1 MRRPSTLPALLS
13 GLALVVAASGLCA
26 ADPTPA
32 PADPAPK
39 KAAEKAAEKPKKP
52 KKEDIPSAVV
62 VVSATRTER
71 AEKETTTTVTVT
83 TEKELERQLVGNILD
98 LTRFEAGVEVGN
110 DPSRKGA
117 SSYSIRGVS
126 GNRVLIQVDGVS
138 VPDGAEAGR
147 GMSRDYVD
155 VDALKRVEILRGGGS
170 ALYGSDALA
179 GVVTYTTKD
188 ASDVLSPEGR
198 FGGGLKVGYASVDN
212 QKSTTATVAGRS
224 GNLDGIVV
232 ATRRLGNEYTPI
244 LGTPNPLNLETK
256 SVLAKLGWKPNEA
269 NQLRLGFQGYHRD
282 AETNLLSLRAL
293 ALGSTT
299 TWIIDDRAKDSNRRS
314 QFNLEHVFEDD
325 TAFLQRVEWRAFYQ
339 TAKSMEH
346 TDEYRERRTPLPYL
360 ETVRNTDYTF
370 DQTQWGLRSQAERRF
385 SLGGWA
391 HRLLF
396 GFDLNRTE
404 ITEPY
409 DRTQVTLSGTGAGT
423 STKTVVG
430 QLYPIKLIPDSTTST
445 TGAFVQAEVLSP
457 NGMWSVVP
465 GLRFDRYALTPHPD
479 ADYQRGNSLNSTPAA
494 ITNSVVTPK
503 LGVVGKWDE
512 TWSSYAQLAKGFRNP
527 PYDYTNF
534 TMFSPSSGYVIL
546 PNPNLKPE
554 QSTSIEVGMRGEGS
568 SWSAS
573 AAAFTNRYR
582 NFITDVI
589 LPDLDPV
596 YGLQQFQYQNVQD
609 VKVQGAELRAGCVFL
624 DNWRS
629 NLSLA
634 YAKGEN
640 LNTGKPINSIAPVKS
655 VAGIGY
661 HQGDAWGVDATL
673 TTVLAK
679 SGSSVDQDLLDS
691 SYSPR
696 PHFLSPGF
704 SKLDVLA
711 FKSMSWNGSWR
722 LQAGVFN
729 ALNRTYWRWEEVRNL
744 YQGDSYV
751 PRFSQPGR
759 NFSVSLTYS
768 WK

>member
-13 GLALVVAASGLCA
+13 GLALVMAASGLCA
-26 ADPTPA
+26 ADPTPQQA
-32 PADPAPK
+32 EPTPK
-39 KAAEKAAEKPKKP
+39 KVAEKAKKP

-83 TEKELERQLVGNILD
+83 SEKELERQLVGNILD

-110 DPSRKGA
+110 DPTRKGA
-117 SSYSIRGVS
+117 STYSIRGIG
-126 GNRVLIQVDGVS
+126 GNRVLIQIDGVTL
-138 VPDGAEAGR
+138 PDGAEAGR

-232 ATRRLGNEYTPI
+232 ATRRQGNEYTPI
-244 LGTPNPLNLETK
+244 MGTPNPLSLETK
-256 SVLAKLGWKPNEA
+256 SLLAKLGWKPNEA
-269 NQLRLGFQGYHRD
+269 NQLRLGFQSYRRD
-282 AETNLLSLRAL
+282 SETNLLSLRAL
-293 ALGSTT
+293 ALGFTNVY
-299 TWIIDDRAKDSNRRS
+299 IIDDRGKDDNRRD

-325 TAFLQRVEWRAFYQ
+325 SAFLQRVEWRAFFQ
-339 TAKSMEH
+339 KAKSMEH
-346 TDEYRERRTPLPYL
+346 TDEFRERRSTSPYL
-360 ETVRNTDYTF
+360 RVRYTDYTF

-396 GFDLNRTE
+396 GIDLNHTE
-404 ITEPY
+404 TKEPY
-409 DRTQVTLSGTGAGT
+409 DRTELTLSGTPTTTGP
-423 STKTVVG
+423 KTVAG
-430 QLYPIKLIPDSTTST
+430 QLYPIKLIPDSTTTT

-457 NGMWSVVP
+457 DGMWSVVP
-465 GLRFDRYALTPHPD
+465 GLRFDRYSLTPHTD
-479 ADYQRGNSLNSTPAA
+479 ADYLRGNVTLNATPAE

-503 LGVVGKWDE
+503 LGVVGKWNDM
-512 TWSSYAQLAKGFRNP
+512 WSSYAQFAQGFRNP

-534 TMFSPSSGYVIL
+534 TMYSPSSGYVIL

-554 QSTSIEVGMRGEGS
+554 RSTSLELGMRGEGS

-573 AAAFTNRYR
+573 FAAYHNRYR

-589 LPDLDPV
+589 LPDLSPD
-596 YGLQQFQYQNVQD
+596 GLQQFQYQNVQD
-609 VKVQGAELRAGCVFL
+609 AKVQGAELRAGCVFL
-624 DNWRS
+624 DGWRS
-629 NLSLA
+629 NLSVA

-640 LNTGKPINSIAPVKS
+640 LNTGKPINSIAPVKA
-655 VAGIGY
+655 VAGLGY

-673 TTVLAK
+673 TTVFAK
-679 SGSSVDQDLLDS
+679 GGSAVDQDLLDS

-711 FKSMSWNGSWR
+711 FKSLNWNGSWR

-744 YQGDSYV
+744 YQGDSYL

>member
-1 MRRPSTLPALLS
+1 MRRHSTLPALLS
-13 GLALVVAASGLCA
+13 GLALVMASAGLHA
-26 ADPTPA
+26 EDPA
-32 PADPAPK
+32 PKKAEPAPK
-39 KAAEKAAEKPKKP
+39 KAAEKAKKP

-71 AEKETTTTVTVT
+71 AEKETTTTVTVS
-83 TEKELERQLVGNILD
+83 TEKELERQLVGNIID

-117 SSYSIRGVS
+117 STYSIRGIG
-126 GNRVLIQVDGVS
+126 GNRVLIQVDGVTL
-138 VPDGAEAGR
+138 PDGAEAGR

-188 ASDVLSPEGR
+188 AADVLSPEGR

-212 QKSTTATVAGRS
+212 QKSTTATVAGRV

-232 ATRRLGNEYTPI
+232 ATRRQGNEYTPI

-256 SVLAKLGWKPNEA
+256 SLLAKLGWKPNEA
-269 NQLRLGFQGYHRD
+269 NQLRLGFQSYRRNS
-282 AETNLLSLRAL
+282 ETNLLSLHAL
-293 ALGSTT
+293 ALGFTNVY
-299 TWIIDDRAKDSNRRS
+299 IVDDRAKDDNRRD
-314 QFNLEHVFEDD
+314 QINLEHVFEDD
-325 TAFLQRVEWRAFYQ
+325 SAFLQRVEWRAFYQ
-339 TAKSMEH
+339 TAKSLEH
-346 TDEYRERRTPLPYL
+346 TDEFRERRSTSPYL
-360 ETVRNTDYTF
+360 RVRYTDYTF

-396 GFDLNRTE
+396 GIDLNHTE
-404 ITEPY
+404 VKQPY
-409 DRTQVTLSGTGAGT
+409 DRTELTLSGTPTTTGP
-423 STKTVVG
+423 KTVAG
-430 QLYPIKLIPDSTTST
+430 QLYPIKLIPDSTTTT
-445 TGAFVQAEVLSP
+445 TGAFIQAEVLSP

-465 GLRFDRYALTPHPD
+465 GLRFDRYSLTPHPD
-479 ADYQRGNSLNSTPAA
+479 ADYLRGNVTLNATPAE

-503 LGVVGKWDE
+503 LGVVGKWNDM
-512 TWSSYAQLAKGFRNP
+512 WSSYAQFAQGFRNP

-554 QSTSIEVGMRGEGS
+554 RSTSLELGMRGEAS

-573 AAAFTNRYR
+573 FAIYHNRYR

-589 LPDLDPV
+589 LPDPDPV

-609 VKVQGAELRAGCVFL
+609 AKVQGAELRAGCVFL
-624 DNWRS
+624 EGWRS
-629 NLSLA
+629 NVSMA

-640 LNTGKPINSIAPVKS
+640 LNTGKPINSIAPLKS
-655 VAGIGY
+655 VLGLGY
-661 HQGDAWGVDATL
+661 HRGDAWGVDATL
-673 TTVLAK
+673 TSVTAK
-679 SGSSVDQDLLDS
+679 SGSAVDQDLLDS
-691 SYSPR
+691 NYAPR

-704 SKLDVLA
+704 NKLDVIA
-711 FKSMSWNGSWR
+711 FTSMKWNGSWR
-722 LQAGVFN
+722 LQGGVFN

-744 YQGDSYV
+744 FQGDSYL

>member
-1 MRRPSTLPALLS
+1 MRRHSTLPALLS
-13 GLALVVAASGLCA
+13 GLALVMASAGLHA
-26 ADPTPA
+26 EDPA
-32 PADPAPK
+32 PKKAEPAPK
-39 KAAEKAAEKPKKP
+39 KAAEKAKKP

-83 TEKELERQLVGNILD
+83 TEKELERLLVGNIID

-117 SSYSIRGVS
+117 STYSIRGIG
-126 GNRVLIQVDGVS
+126 GNRVLIQVDGVTL
-138 VPDGAEAGR
+138 PDGAEAGR

-232 ATRRLGNEYTPI
+232 ATRRQGNEYTPI
-244 LGTPNPLNLETK
+244 LGTPNPLSLETK

-269 NQLRLGFQGYHRD
+269 NQLRLGFQSYRRD
-282 AETNLLSLRAL
+282 SETNLLSLRAL
-293 ALGSTT
+293 ALGFTNVF
-299 TWIIDDRAKDSNRRS
+299 IVDDRAKDDNRRD
-314 QFNLEHVFEDD
+314 QVNLEHVFEDD
-325 TAFLQRVEWRAFYQ
+325 SAFLQRVEWRAFYQ
-339 TAKSMEH
+339 TAKSLEH
-346 TDEYRERRTPLPYL
+346 TDEFRQRQSTAPYL
-360 ETVRNTDYTF
+360 RVRYTDYTF

-396 GFDLNRTE
+396 GIDLNHTE
-404 ITEPY
+404 VKEPY
-409 DRTQVTLSGTGAGT
+409 DRTELTLSGTPTTTGP
-423 STKTVVG
+423 KTVAG
-430 QLYPIKLIPDSTTST
+430 QLYPIKLIPDSTTTT
-445 TGAFVQAEVLSP
+445 TGAFLQAEVLSP
-457 NGMWSVVP
+457 DGMWSVVP
-465 GLRFDRYALTPHPD
+465 GLRFDRYSLTPHPD
-479 ADYQRGNSLNSTPAA
+479 ADYLRGNITLNATPAV

-503 LGVVGKWDE
+503 LGVVGKWNDM
-512 TWSSYAQLAKGFRNP
+512 WSSYAQFAQGFRNP

-534 TMFSPSSGYVIL
+534 TMYSPSSGYVIL

-554 QSTSIEVGMRGEGS
+554 RSTSIELGMRGEAS

-573 AAAFTNRYR
+573 AAVFTNRYR

-589 LPDLDPV
+589 LPDLNPD
-596 YGLQQFQYQNVQD
+596 GLQQFQYQNVQD
-609 VKVQGAELRAGCVFL
+609 AKVQGAELRAGCVFL

-640 LNTGKPINSIAPVKS
+640 LNTGKPINSIAPLKGVL
-655 VAGIGY
+655 GIGY
-661 HQGDAWGVDATL
+661 HKGDAWGVDASL
-673 TTVLAK
+673 TSVTAK
-679 SGSSVDQDLLDS
+679 SGSAVDQDLLDS
-691 SYSPR
+691 NYASR

-711 FKSMSWNGSWR
+711 FTSLKWNGSWR
-722 LQAGVFN
+722 LQGGVFN
-729 ALNRTYWRWEEVRNL
+729 VLNRTYWRWEEVRNL
-744 YQGDSYV
+744 YEGDSYL

>member
-1 MRRPSTLPALLS
+1 MRKHSSLPILLS
-13 GLALVVAASGLCA
+13 GLALLLAGTELRGAGV
-26 ADPTPA
+26 DPQQT
-32 PADPAPK
+32 DQTVK
-39 KAAEKAAEKPKKP
+39 KPAEKTKKP
-52 KKEDIPSAVV
+52 KKEDVPSAVV

-71 AEKETTTTVTVT
+71 AEKDTTTTVTVT
-83 TEKELERQLVGNILD
+83 AEKELERHLVANILD

-117 SSYSIRGVS
+117 SSFSIRGIS

-138 VPDGAEAGR
+138 LPDGAEAGR

-188 ASDVLSPEGR
+188 ASDVLSPNGH
-198 FGGGLKVGYASVDN
+198 FGGGLKVGYASADN
-212 QKSTTATVAGRS
+212 QKSTTATVAGRA

-232 ATRRLGNEYTPI
+232 ATRRQGNEYTPI
-244 LGTPNPLNLETK
+244 QGTANPLALETK

-269 NQLRLGFQGYHRD
+269 NQLRLGFQSYRRD

-299 TWIIDDRAKDSNRRS
+299 TWIIDDRAKDNNRRD
-314 QFNLEHVFEDD
+314 QVNLEHVFEDD
-325 TAFLQRVEWRAFYQ
+325 SAFLQRVEWRAFYQ
-339 TAKSMEH
+339 TAKSLEH
-346 TDEYRERRTPLPYL
+346 TDEFRERRSPLPYL

-404 ITEPY
+404 IKEPY
-409 DRTQVTLSGTGAGT
+409 DRTQVTLSGPGAGT

-445 TGAFVQAEVLSP
+445 TGAFIQAEVLSP

-479 ADYQRGNSLNSTPAA
+479 ADYQRGNSLNSTPAE

-503 LGVVGKWDE
+503 LGVVGKWND
-512 TWSSYAQLAKGFRNP
+512 TWSNYAQFAQGFRNP

-554 QSTSIEVGMRGEGS
+554 RSTSLELGLRGEGS
-568 SWSAS
+568 YWNAS
-573 AAAFTNRYR
+573 FAAYHNRYR

-609 VKVQGAELRAGCVFL
+609 AKVQGAELRAGCVFL
-624 DNWRS
+624 EGWRS
-629 NLSLA
+629 NLSMA

-640 LNTGKPINSIAPVKS
+640 LNTGKPINSIAPLKGVL
-655 VAGIGY
+655 GIGY
-661 HQGDAWGVDATL
+661 HKGDAWGVDATL
-673 TTVLAK
+673 TSVTAK
-679 SGSSVDQDLLDS
+679 AGSAVDQDLLDS
-691 SYSPR
+691 SYTPR

-711 FKSMSWNGSWR
+711 FTSLNWNGSWR
-722 LQAGVFN
+722 LQGGVFN

-744 YQGDSYV
+744 YEGDAYI

>member
-1 MRRPSTLPALLS
+1 MRRHSTLPALLS
-13 GLALVVAASGLCA
+13 GLALVMASAGLHA
-26 ADPTPA
+26 EDPA
-32 PADPAPK
+32 PKKAEPAPK
-39 KAAEKAAEKPKKP
+39 KAAEKAKKP

-71 AEKETTTTVTVT
+71 AEKETTTTVTVS
-83 TEKELERQLVGNILD
+83 TEKELERQLVGNIID

-117 SSYSIRGVS
+117 STYSIRGIG
-126 GNRVLIQVDGVS
+126 GNRVLIQVDGVTL
-138 VPDGAEAGR
+138 PDGAEAGR

-224 GNLDGIVV
+224 GNLDGIIV
-232 ATRRLGNEYTPI
+232 ATRRQGNEYTPI
-244 LGTPNPLNLETK
+244 LGIPNPLNLETK

-269 NQLRLGFQGYHRD
+269 NQLRLGFQSYRRD
-282 AETNLLSLRAL
+282 AETNLLNLRAL
-293 ALGSTT
+293 ALGSST
-299 TWIIDDRAKDSNRRS
+299 TWIIDDRAKDNNRRD
-314 QFNLEHVFEDD
+314 QINLEHVFEDD
-325 TAFLQRVEWRAFYQ
+325 SAFLQRVEWRAFYQ
-339 TAKSMEH
+339 TAKSLEH
-346 TDEYRERRTPLPYL
+346 TDEFREARASSPYL
-360 ETVRNTDYTF
+360 ETVRYTDYTF
-370 DQTQWGLRSQAERRF
+370 DQTQFGLRSQAERRF

-404 ITEPY
+404 IKEPY
-409 DRTQVTLSGTGAGT
+409 DRTQVTLSGAAAGT

-445 TGAFVQAEVLSP
+445 TGAFLQAEVLSP
-457 NGMWSVVP
+457 DGMWSVVP

-479 ADYQRGNSLNSTPAA
+479 AEYQRGNSLHSTPAE

-503 LGVVGKWDE
+503 LGVVGKWNDM
-512 TWSSYAQLAKGFRNP
+512 WSSYAQFAQGFRNP

-534 TMFSPSSGYVIL
+534 TMYSPSSGYVIL

-554 QSTSIEVGMRGEGS
+554 RSTSLELGMRGEAS

-573 AAAFTNRYR
+573 FAVYHNRYR

-589 LPDLDPV
+589 LPDPDPV

-609 VKVQGAELRAGCVFL
+609 AKVQGAELRAGCVFFEG
-624 DNWRS
+624 WRS
-629 NLSLA
+629 NVSMA

-640 LNTGKPINSIAPVKS
+640 LNTGKPINSIAPLKS
-655 VAGIGY
+655 VLGLGY
-661 HQGDAWGVDATL
+661 HKGDAWGVDATM
-673 TTVLAK
+673 TSVTAK
-679 SGSSVDQDLLDS
+679 SGSAVDQDLLDS
-691 SYSPR
+691 SYRPR

-704 SKLDVLA
+704 NKLDVIA
-711 FKSMSWNGSWR
+711 FTSMKWNGSWR
-722 LQAGVFN
+722 LQGGVFN

-744 YQGDSYV
+744 FQGDSYL

>member
-1 MRRPSTLPALLS
+1 MRRHSTLPALLS
-13 GLALVVAASGLCA
+13 GLALVMASAGLHA
-26 ADPTPA
+26 E
-32 PADPAPK
+32 DPAPK
-39 KAAEKAAEKPKKP
+39 KAEPAAKKAAEKAKKP

-71 AEKETTTTVTVT
+71 AEKETTTTVTVS
-83 TEKELERQLVGNILD
+83 TEKELERQLVGNIID

-117 SSYSIRGVS
+117 STYSIRGIG

-188 ASDVLSPEGR
+188 ASDVLSPDGR

-232 ATRRLGNEYTPI
+232 ATRRQGNEYTPI

-256 SVLAKLGWKPNEA
+256 SLLAKLGWKPNEA
-269 NQLRLGFQGYHRD
+269 NQLRLGFQSYRRD
-282 AETNLLSLRAL
+282 ADTNLLSLRAL
-293 ALGSTT
+293 ALGFTNVF
-299 TWIIDDRAKDSNRRS
+299 IVDDRAKDHNRRD
-314 QFNLEHVFEDD
+314 QINLEHVFEDD
-325 TAFLQRVEWRAFYQ
+325 SAFLQRVEWRAFYQ
-339 TAKSMEH
+339 TAKSLEH
-346 TDEYRERRTPLPYL
+346 TDEFRERQSTSPYL
-360 ETVRNTDYTF
+360 RVRYTDYTF

-396 GFDLNRTE
+396 GIDLNHTE
-404 ITEPY
+404 VKEPY
-409 DRTQVTLSGTGAGT
+409 DRTELTLSGTPTTTGP
-423 STKTVVG
+423 KTVAG
-430 QLYPIKLIPDSTTST
+430 QLYPIKLIPDSTTTT
-445 TGAFVQAEVLSP
+445 TGAFIQAEVLSP

-465 GLRFDRYALTPHPD
+465 GLRFDRYSLTPHPD
-479 ADYQRGNSLNSTPAA
+479 ADYLRGNITLNATPAE

-503 LGVVGKWDE
+503 LGVVGKWNDM
-512 TWSSYAQLAKGFRNP
+512 WSSYAQFAQGFRNP

-534 TMFSPSSGYVIL
+534 TMYSPSSGYVIL

-554 QSTSIEVGMRGEGS
+554 RSTSMELGMRGEAS

-573 AAAFTNRYR
+573 FAVYHNRYR

-589 LPDLDPV
+589 LPDLNPD
-596 YGLQQFQYQNVQD
+596 GLQQFQYQNVQD
-609 VKVQGAELRAGCVFL
+609 AKVQGAELRAGCVFFEG
-624 DNWRS
+624 WRS
-629 NLSLA
+629 NVSMA

-640 LNTGKPINSIAPVKS
+640 LNTGKPINSIAPLKGVL
-655 VAGIGY
+655 GLGY
-661 HQGDAWGVDATL
+661 HKGDAWGVDATM
-673 TTVLAK
+673 TAVTAK
-679 SGSSVDQDLLDS
+679 AESAVDQDILDS
-691 SYSPR
+691 NYKSR

-711 FKSMSWNGSWR
+711 FTSLNWNGSWR
-722 LQAGVFN
+722 LQGGVFN
-729 ALNRTYWRWEEVRNL
+729 VLNRTYWRWEEVRNL
-744 YQGDSYV
+744 YQGDSYL

>member
-1 MRRPSTLPALLS
+1 MRRHSTLPALLS
-13 GLALVVAASGLCA
+13 GLALVMASAGLHA
-26 ADPTPA
+26 EDPA
-32 PADPAPK
+32 PKKAEPAPK
-39 KAAEKAAEKPKKP
+39 KAAEKAKKP

-83 TEKELERQLVGNILD
+83 TEKELERLLVGNIID

-117 SSYSIRGVS
+117 STYSIRGIG
-126 GNRVLIQVDGVS
+126 GNRVLIQVDGVTL
-138 VPDGAEAGR
+138 PDGAEAGR

-232 ATRRLGNEYTPI
+232 ATRRQGNEYTPI
-244 LGTPNPLNLETK
+244 LGTPNPLSLETK

-269 NQLRLGFQGYHRD
+269 NQLRLGFQSYRRD
-282 AETNLLSLRAL
+282 SETNLLSLRAL
-293 ALGSTT
+293 ALGFTNVF
-299 TWIIDDRAKDSNRRS
+299 IVDDRAKDDNRRD
-314 QFNLEHVFEDD
+314 QVNLEHVFEDD
-325 TAFLQRVEWRAFYQ
+325 SAFLQRVEWRAFYQ
-339 TAKSMEH
+339 TAKSLEH
-346 TDEYRERRTPLPYL
+346 TDEFRQRQSTAPYL
-360 ETVRNTDYTF
+360 RVRYTDYTF

-396 GFDLNRTE
+396 GIDLNHTE
-404 ITEPY
+404 VKEPY
-409 DRTQVTLSGTGAGT
+409 DRTELTLSGTPTTTGP
-423 STKTVVG
+423 KTVAG
-430 QLYPIKLIPDSTTST
+430 QLYPIKLIPDSTTTT
-445 TGAFVQAEVLSP
+445 TGAFLQAEVLSP
-457 NGMWSVVP
+457 DGMWSVVP
-465 GLRFDRYALTPHPD
+465 GLRFDRYSLTPHPD
-479 ADYQRGNSLNSTPAA
+479 ADYLRGNITLNATPAV

-503 LGVVGKWDE
+503 LGVVGKWNDM
-512 TWSSYAQLAKGFRNP
+512 WSSYAQFAQGFRNP

-534 TMFSPSSGYVIL
+534 TMYSPSSGYVIL

-554 QSTSIEVGMRGEGS
+554 RSTSIELGMRGEAS

-573 AAAFTNRYR
+573 AAVFTNRYR

-589 LPDLDPV
+589 LPDLNPD
-596 YGLQQFQYQNVQD
+596 GLQQFQYQNVQD
-609 VKVQGAELRAGCVFL
+609 AKVQGAELRAGCVFL

-640 LNTGKPINSIAPVKS
+640 LNTGKPINSIAPLKGVL
-655 VAGIGY
+655 GIGY
-661 HQGDAWGVDATL
+661 HKGDAWGVDASL
-673 TTVLAK
+673 TSVTAK
-679 SGSSVDQDLLDS
+679 SGSAVDQDLLDS
-691 SYSPR
+691 NYASR

-711 FKSMSWNGSWR
+711 FTSLKWKGSWR
-722 LQAGVFN
+722 LQGGVFN
-729 ALNRTYWRWEEVRNL
+729 VLNRTYWRWEEVRNL
-744 YQGDSYV
+744 YEGDSYL

>member
-1 MRRPSTLPALLS
+1 MRRHSTLPALLS
-13 GLALVVAASGLCA
+13 GLALVMASAGLHA
-26 ADPTPA
+26 E
-32 PADPAPK
+32 DPAPK
-39 KAAEKAAEKPKKP
+39 KAEPAAKKAAEKAKKP

-83 TEKELERQLVGNILD
+83 TEKELERLLVGNIID

-117 SSYSIRGVS
+117 STYSIRGIG
-126 GNRVLIQVDGVS
+126 GNRVLIQVDGVTL
-138 VPDGAEAGR
+138 PDGAEAGR

-232 ATRRLGNEYTPI
+232 ATRRQGNEYTPI
-244 LGTPNPLNLETK
+244 LGTPNPLSLETK

-269 NQLRLGFQGYHRD
+269 NQLRLGFQSYRRD
-282 AETNLLSLRAL
+282 SETNLLSLRAL
-293 ALGSTT
+293 ALGFTNVF
-299 TWIIDDRAKDSNRRS
+299 IVDDRAKDDNRRD
-314 QFNLEHVFEDD
+314 QVNLEHVVEDD
-325 TAFLQRVEWRAFYQ
+325 SAFLQRVEWRAFYQ
-339 TAKSMEH
+339 TAKSLEH
-346 TDEYRERRTPLPYL
+346 TDEFRQRQSTAPYL
-360 ETVRNTDYTF
+360 RVRYTDYTF

-396 GFDLNRTE
+396 GIDLNHTE
-404 ITEPY
+404 VKEPY
-409 DRTQVTLSGTGAGT
+409 DRTELTLSGTPTTTGP
-423 STKTVVG
+423 KTVAG
-430 QLYPIKLIPDSTTST
+430 QLYPIKLIPDSTTTT
-445 TGAFVQAEVLSP
+445 TGAFLQAEVLSP
-457 NGMWSVVP
+457 DGMWSVVP
-465 GLRFDRYALTPHPD
+465 GLRFDRYSLTPHPD
-479 ADYQRGNSLNSTPAA
+479 ADYLRGNITLNATPAV

-503 LGVVGKWDE
+503 LGVVGKWNDM
-512 TWSSYAQLAKGFRNP
+512 WSSYAQFAQGFRNP

-534 TMFSPSSGYVIL
+534 TMYSPSSGYVIL

-554 QSTSIEVGMRGEGS
+554 RSTSIELGMRGEAS

-573 AAAFTNRYR
+573 AAVFTNRYR

-589 LPDLDPV
+589 LPDLNPD
-596 YGLQQFQYQNVQD
+596 GLQQFQYQNVQD
-609 VKVQGAELRAGCVFL
+609 AKVQGAELRAGCVFL

-640 LNTGKPINSIAPVKS
+640 LNTGKPINSIAPLKGVL
-655 VAGIGY
+655 GIGY
-661 HQGDAWGVDATL
+661 HKGDAWGVDASL
-673 TTVLAK
+673 TSVTAK
-679 SGSSVDQDLLDS
+679 SGSAVDQDLLDS
-691 SYSPR
+691 NYNPR
-696 PHFLSPGF
+696 PHFLTPGF

-711 FKSMSWNGSWR
+711 FTSLKWKGSWR
-722 LQAGVFN
+722 LQGGVFN
-729 ALNRTYWRWEEVRNL
+729 VLNRTYWRWEEVRNL
-744 YQGDSYV
+744 YEGDSYL

>member
-1 MRRPSTLPALLS
+1 MRRHSTLPALLS
-13 GLALVVAASGLCA
+13 GLALVMASAGLHA
-26 ADPTPA
+26 EEPA
-32 PADPAPK
+32 PKKAEPAPK
-39 KAAEKAAEKPKKP
+39 KAAEKAKKP

-71 AEKETTTTVTVT
+71 AEKETTTTVTVS
-83 TEKELERQLVGNILD
+83 TEKELERQLVGNIID

-117 SSYSIRGVS
+117 STYSIRGIG
-126 GNRVLIQVDGVS
+126 GNRVLIQVDGVTL
-138 VPDGAEAGR
+138 PDGAEAGR

-188 ASDVLSPEGR
+188 ASDVLSPDGR

-269 NQLRLGFQGYHRD
+269 NQLRLGFQSYRRD

-299 TWIIDDRAKDSNRRS
+299 TWIIDDRARDNNRRD
-314 QFNLEHVFEDD
+314 QVNVEHVFEDD
-325 TAFLQRVEWRAFYQ
+325 SAFLQRVEWRAFYQ
-339 TAKSMEH
+339 TAKSLEH
-346 TDEYRERRTPLPYL
+346 TDEFRERRSPLPYL
-360 ETVRNTDYTF
+360 ETVRYSDYTF

-385 SLGGWA
+385 NLGGWA

-404 ITEPY
+404 VKEPY
-409 DRTQVTLSGTGAGT
+409 DRTQVTLSGSAAGT

-445 TGAFVQAEVLSP
+445 TGAFLQAEVLSP

-465 GLRFDRYALTPHPD
+465 GLRFDRYDLTPHPD
-479 ADYQRGNSLNSTPAA
+479 ADYLRGNALNSTPAE

-503 LGVVGKWDE
+503 LGVVGKWND
-512 TWSSYAQLAKGFRNP
+512 TWSSYAQFAQGFRNP

-534 TMFSPSSGYVIL
+534 TMFSPSSGYVII

-554 QSTSIEVGMRGEGS
+554 RSTSLELGMRGEGS

-573 AAAFTNRYR
+573 FAAYQNRYR

-589 LPDLDPV
+589 LPDPDPV

-609 VKVQGAELRAGCVFL
+609 AKVQGAELRAGCVFL
-624 DNWRS
+624 EGWRS
-629 NLSLA
+629 NMSVA
-634 YAKGEN
+634 YSKGEN
-640 LNTGKPINSIAPVKS
+640 LNTGKPINSIAPLKS
-655 VAGIGY
+655 VLGLGY
-661 HQGDAWGVDATL
+661 HKGDAWGVDATM
-673 TTVLAK
+673 TTVTAK
-679 SGSSVDQDLLDS
+679 SGSAVDQDLLDS
-691 SYSPR
+691 SYNPR
-696 PHFLSPGF
+696 PHFLTPGF

-711 FKSMSWNGSWR
+711 FTSMKWKGSWR
-722 LQAGVFN
+722 LQGGVFN

-744 YQGDSYV
+744 YEGDSYL

-768 WK
+768 CK

>member
-1 MRRPSTLPALLS
+1 MLTGAQLRAEDVSPQT
-13 GLALVVAASGLCA
+13 
-26 ADPTPA
+26 TPA
-32 PADPAPK
+32 TK
-39 KAAEKAAEKPKKP
+39 KAEEKPKKQ

-62 VVSATRTER
+62 VISATRTER
-71 AEKETTTTVTVT
+71 AEKDTTTTVTVT
-83 TEKELERQLVGNILD
+83 TEKEIERQLVSNIID

-117 SSYSIRGVS
+117 SSFSIRGIS

-138 VPDGAEAGR
+138 LPDGAEAGR
-147 GMSRDYVD
+147 GMSRDYID

-198 FGGGLKVGYASVDN
+198 FGGGLKLGYASVDN
-212 QKSTTATVAGRS
+212 QKSTTATVAGRN
-224 GNLDGIVV
+224 GNFDGILV
-232 ATRRLGNEYTPI
+232 ATRRQGNEYTPI
-244 LGTPNPLNLETK
+244 LGTPNPLNLDTT
-256 SVLAKLGWKPNEA
+256 SVLAKLGWKPNGA
-269 NQLRLGFQGYHRD
+269 NQLRLGFQSYRRD
-282 AETNLLSLRAL
+282 AETNLLNLRAL
-293 ALGSTT
+293 ALGSST
-299 TWIIDDRAKDSNRRS
+299 TWIIDDRAKDNNRRN
-314 QFNLEHVFEDD
+314 QVNFEHVFEDD
-325 TAFLQRVEWRAFYQ
+325 SAFLQRVEWRAFYQ
-339 TAKSMEH
+339 TAKSLEH
-346 TDEYRERRTPLPYL
+346 TDEFREARASSPYL
-360 ETVRNTDYTF
+360 ETVRYTDYTF

-404 ITEPY
+404 IKEPY
-409 DRTQVTLSGTGAGT
+409 DRTQVTLSGVNAGLT
-423 STKTVVG
+423 TKTVVG

-445 TGAFVQAEVLSP
+445 TGAFIQAEVLSP

-465 GLRFDRYALTPHPD
+465 GLRFDRYSLTPHLD
-479 ADYQRGNSLNSTPAA
+479 AEYQRGNSLHSTPAE

-503 LGVVGKWDE
+503 LGVVGKWNE
-512 TWSSYAQLAKGFRNP
+512 TWSSYAQFAQGFRNP

-554 QSTSIEVGMRGEGS
+554 RSTSIELGMRGES
-568 SWSAS
+568 NYWSAS
-573 AAAFTNRYR
+573 FAAYQNRYR

-609 VKVQGAELRAGCVFL
+609 AKVQGAELRAGCVFL
-624 DNWRS
+624 EGWRS
-629 NLSLA
+629 NLSMA

-640 LNTGKPINSIAPVKS
+640 LNTGKPINSIAPLKGVL
-655 VAGIGY
+655 GIGY
-661 HQGDAWGVDATL
+661 HRGDVWGVDATV
-673 TTVLAK
+673 TTVTAK
-679 SGSSVDQDLLDS
+679 SGSAVDQDLLDS
-691 SYSPR
+691 SYRPR

-711 FKSMSWNGSWR
+711 FTSLKGKGNWR
-722 LQAGVFN
+722 LQGGVFN
-729 ALNRTYWRWEEVRNL
+729 VLNRTYWRWEEVRNL
-744 YQGDSYV
+744 YQGDSYL

>member
-13 GLALVVAASGLCA
+13 GLALVMAASGLCA
-26 ADPTPA
+26 ADPTPQQA
-32 PADPAPK
+32 EPTPK
-39 KAAEKAAEKPKKP
+39 KVAEKAKKP

-83 TEKELERQLVGNILD
+83 SEKELERQLVGNILD

-110 DPSRKGA
+110 DPTRKGA
-117 SSYSIRGVS
+117 STYSIRGIG
-126 GNRVLIQVDGVS
+126 GNRVLIQIDGVTL
-138 VPDGAEAGR
+138 PDGAEAGR

-232 ATRRLGNEYTPI
+232 ATRRQGNEYTPI
-244 LGTPNPLNLETK
+244 MGTPNPLSLETK
-256 SVLAKLGWKPNEA
+256 SLLAKLGWKPNEA
-269 NQLRLGFQGYHRD
+269 NQLRLGFQSYHRD
-282 AETNLLSLRAL
+282 SETNLLSLRAL
-293 ALGSTT
+293 ALGFTNVY
-299 TWIIDDRAKDSNRRS
+299 IIDDRGKDDNRRD

-325 TAFLQRVEWRAFYQ
+325 SAFLQRVEWRAFFQ
-339 TAKSMEH
+339 KAKSMEH
-346 TDEYRERRTPLPYL
+346 TDEFRERRSTSPYL
-360 ETVRNTDYTF
+360 RVRYTDYTF

-396 GFDLNRTE
+396 GIDLNHTE
-404 ITEPY
+404 TKEPY
-409 DRTQVTLSGTGAGT
+409 DRTELTLSGTPTTTGP
-423 STKTVVG
+423 KTVAG
-430 QLYPIKLIPDSTTST
+430 QLYPIKLIPDSTTTT

-457 NGMWSVVP
+457 DGMWSVVP
-465 GLRFDRYALTPHPD
+465 GLRFDRYSLTPHTD
-479 ADYQRGNSLNSTPAA
+479 ADYLRGNVTLNATPAE

-503 LGVVGKWDE
+503 LGVVGKWNDM
-512 TWSSYAQLAKGFRNP
+512 WSSYAQFAQGFRNP

-534 TMFSPSSGYVIL
+534 TMYSPSSGYVIL

-554 QSTSIEVGMRGEGS
+554 RSTSLELGMRGEGS

-573 AAAFTNRYR
+573 FAAYHNRYR

-589 LPDLDPV
+589 LPDLSPD
-596 YGLQQFQYQNVQD
+596 GLQQFQYQNVQD
-609 VKVQGAELRAGCVFL
+609 AKVQGAELRAGCVFL
-624 DNWRS
+624 DGWRS
-629 NLSLA
+629 NLSVA

-640 LNTGKPINSIAPVKS
+640 LNTGKPINSIAPVKA
-655 VAGIGY
+655 VAGLGY

-673 TTVLAK
+673 TTVFAK
-679 SGSSVDQDLLDS
+679 GGSAVDQDLLDS

-711 FKSMSWNGSWR
+711 FKSLNWNGSWR

-744 YQGDSYV
+744 YQGDSYL